1 MPEFGVDG
9 RVSDKNLSTMWMIVD
24 EPFWVVT
31 EVTEEDIIVD
41 KTDLNSQLK
50 VDYYLR
56 RGDSDEM
63 AFIPHARIASTT
75 LQSAL
80 EELIDENTVLTGTSL
95 PSSPTEGQLFYDTDD
110 NIFRVYKETTWT
122 TLAGSLLNSMTTVSG
137 GAF

>member
-56 RGDSDEM
+56 RADSDDVP
-63 AFIPHARIASTT
+63 FTPHQRIASTT

-80 EELIDENTVLTGTSL
+80 EELIDENTVLTGTTL

-110 NIFRVYKETTWT
+110 NIFRLYRETTWI
-122 TLAGSLLNSMTTVSG
+122 TLAGSLLNSMTTVRG
-137 GAF
+137 GTF

>member
-9 RVSDKNLSTMWMIVD
+9 RLSDKNLSTMWMIVD
-24 EPFWVVT
+24 EPFWIVT

-56 RGDSDEM
+56 LGDSDDVP
-63 AFIPHARIASTT
+63 FTPHQRIASTT

-80 EELIDENTVLTGTSL
+80 EELIDENTLLTGTTL
-95 PSSPTEGQLFYDTDD
+95 PSNPTEGQLF
-110 NIFRVYKETTWT
+110 RLYKETTWT

>member
-56 RGDSDEM
+56 NADSDDVP
-63 AFIPHARIASTT
+63 FTPHQRIASTT
-75 LQSAL
+75 VQSAL
-80 EELIDENTVLTGTSL
+80 EELIDENTLLTGTTL
-95 PSSPTEGQLFYDTDD
+95 PSSPVEGQLFYDTDD
-110 NIFRVYKETTWT
+110 NIFRLYKETTWT

>member
-1 MPEFGVDG
+1 MPEFGEGG
-9 RVSDKNLSTMWMIVD
+9 RLSDKNLSTMWMIVD

-56 RGDSDEM
+56 NVDSDDVP
-63 AFIPHARIASTT
+63 FTPHQRIASTT
-75 LQSAL
+75 VQSAL
-80 EELIDENTVLTGTSL
+80 EELIDENTLLTGTTL
-95 PSSPTEGQLFYDTDD
+95 PSNPTEGQLFYDTDD
-110 NIFRVYKETTWT
+110 NIFRLYKETTWT

>member
-9 RVSDKNLSTMWMIVD
+9 RLSHKNLSTMWMIVD
-24 EPFWVVT
+24 EPFWIVT

-56 RGDSDEM
+56 LGDSDDVP
-63 AFIPHARIASTT
+63 FTPHQRIASTT

-80 EELIDENTVLTGTSL
+80 EELIDENTVLTGTTL
-95 PSSPTEGQLFYDTDD
+95 PSNPTEGQLFYDTDD
-110 NIFRVYKETTWT
+110 NIFRLYKETTWT

>member
-56 RGDSDEM
+56 NADSDDVP
-63 AFIPHARIASTT
+63 FTPHQRIASTT

-80 EELIDENTVLTGTSL
+80 EELIDENTVLTGTTL
-95 PSSPTEGQLFYDTDD
+95 PSSPIEGQLFYDTDD
-110 NIFRVYKETTWT
+110 NIFRLYKETTWT

>member
-9 RVSDKNLSTMWMIVD
+9 RLSDKNLSTMWMIVD
-24 EPFWVVT
+24 EPFWIVT

-63 AFIPHARIASTT
+63 AFVPHQRISSTT

-110 NIFRVYKETTWT
+110 NIFRLYRETTWI
-122 TLAGSLLNSMTTVSG
+122 TLAGSLLNSMTAVSG

>member
-9 RVSDKNLSTMWMIVD
+9 RVSDKNLSTMWMILD

-56 RGDSDEM
+56 NADSDDVP
-63 AFIPHARIASTT
+63 FTPHQRIASTT

-80 EELIDENTVLTGTSL
+80 EELIDENTLLTGTTL
-95 PSSPTEGQLFYDTDD
+95 PSSPVEGQLFYDTDD
-110 NIFRVYKETTWT
+110 NIFRLYKETTWT

>member
-9 RVSDKNLSTMWMIVD
+9 RLSDKNLSTMWMIVD
-24 EPFWVVT
+24 EPFWIVT

-56 RGDSDEM
+56 LGDSDDVP
-63 AFIPHARIASTT
+63 FTPHQRIASTT

-80 EELIDENTVLTGTSL
+80 EELIDENTLLTGTTL
-95 PSSPTEGQLFYDTDD
+95 PSNPTEGDLFYDTDD
-110 NIFRVYKETTWT
+110 NIFRLYRETTWI

>member
-56 RGDSDEM
+56 SPDPDNVP
-63 AFIPHARIASTT
+63 FTPYQRIASTT

-80 EELIDENTVLTGTSL
+80 EELIDENTVLTGTTL

-110 NIFRVYKETTWT
+110 NIFRLYKETTWT